1 MTDQDDKFGSSSA
14 DVSSGKPAPMSRRAL
29 LRGGVTA
36 MPAILTLHSGAALA
50 RSSNLISASP
60 GSRDGNGNVLCLETE
75 TGTAKMLDSGKYDFG
90 SPGSGTVH
98 VLEDTYYYEGP
109 GQGGAKWTAD
119 EFCEL
124 GTTGNFKPLSGG
136 KLQTYDQL
144 QGPGIVVSS
153 NAYMS
158 LSSRVDIVIK
168 P

>member
-1 MTDQDDKFGSSSA
+1 MTVQDDKRTIASVDGSS
-14 DVSSGKPAPMSRRAL
+14 DKPASMSRRAV

-60 GSRDGNGNVLCLETE
+60 GSRDGNGNVLCMDTS
-75 TGTAKMLDSGKYDFG
+75 TADLLDNGKYDYHD
-90 SPGSGTVH
+90 PGSATLH

-109 GQGGAKWTAD
+109 GQSGAKWTAD

-124 GTTGNFKPLSGG
+124 GTSGNFKPLSGG
-136 KLQTYDQL
+136 SVQPYNLDS
-144 QGPGIVVSS
+144 PGIVVSS
-153 NAYMS
+153 NAYLS
-158 LSSRVDIVIK
+158 LSSRISVVNK